1 MLTVVSLAA
10 SREAFAHLARLD
22 TISQQAARWSQE
34 LDRWGWSA
42 AMEPSCSTQL
52 FAALRVTMRGLAHQA
67 PHDYLAPPEFQQFLT
82 AIGGAPWVNALLAL
96 KVRGALLGDAAA
108 LCVALREILI
118 DSLVEA
124 ELLSL
129 DTSRVLTLLFD
140 WVLALAHETWE
151 SAGAPAEGKASTGAL
166 ELEDLRTIVESVRS
180 PIDLQPTFQMIVNRV
195 RDSGLW
201 PMTAI
206 GIIDRATEEVRVASQ
221 SGFAADYPA
230 DIRFP
235 AGGSATLG
243 AIHRRRPIAIDDVFG
258 DHEFPVLPDAAR
270 AAGYGS
276 ILLVPFFVDEMQAVV
291 AFCHPTP
298 HAHTPEEVA
307 LANAVAQQVA
317 IAIENAHHYEQ
328 EKQRVGELE
337 SLNRL
342 IAEQN
347 RLLQRG
353 AMTHTALIRLVL
365 DGAGLERILKA
376 IRNLVGN
383 PVAIEDE
390 SFQILIFS
398 QDWDHF
404 DRHRRDSIV
413 AGRTA
418 PALFSSPATAAL
430 LREVGT
436 SGRAALV
443 PVLPAIGLEKRR
455 IVAPIM
461 AGGDI
466 LGYIWVMEALR
477 PFDENQD
484 LVTLE
489 QSALV
494 LALEMMKQRAAFET
508 ELRLRADFL
517 DDLLSQPQPKEAEL
531 YQRSSYLGY
540 SFAQPSL
547 LLIIDIQRGN
557 RQPSDLRQRY
567 QKAIRGIQDVVD
579 RLVGES
585 LVANQAGRVAVI
597 FPAPG
602 PPERRRAQVTQVVD
616 QIRFELRR
624 LAPDAE
630 VCIGVSEPFDGMSR
644 VRHAYQEATRAID
657 AARSLGRVDETVQLA
672 DLGVYGVLFR
682 GEEAE
687 ELLAFADR
695 TLAPLAAYDRDH
707 GTELL
712 RTLDVVLGHQAR
724 LAESARELHIHV
736 NTLRQRLERIEQ
748 VLGQRPTDALTG
760 LNLHL
765 ALRIREV
772 AGRGSGTG

>member
-1 MLTVVSLAA
+1 MLTVVSLA
-10 SREAFAHLARLD
+10 SSQEALIHLARLD
-22 TISQQAARWSQE
+22 TISHLADRWSQE
-34 LDRWGWSA
+34 LHQLDWSPA
-42 AMEPSCSTQL
+42 LDPSCSTQL
-52 FAALRVTMRGLAHQA
+52 FAALRTTLRGLAHQA
-67 PHDYLAPPEFQQFLT
+67 PRNYLAPPEFRRFL
-82 AIGGAPWVNALLAL
+82 AEIGGAVWADALLAF
-96 KVRGALLGDAAA
+96 KVRGVRLQDAASF
-108 LCVALREILI
+108 CITLREVLFR
-118 DSLVEA
+118 SLVEA
-124 ELLSL
+124 ELLNL
-129 DTSRVLTLLFD
+129 DTSRLLTLFFD
-140 WVLALAHETWE
+140 WVLILVHETWE
-151 SAGAPAEGKASTGAL
+151 TAGDLTVRKVPAGAL
-166 ELEDLRTIVESVRS
+166 ELEDLRTIAESVRS
-180 PIDLQPTFQMIVNRV
+180 PIDLQPVFQMIVNRV

-201 PMTAI
+201 PMSAI
-206 GIIDRATEEVRVASQ
+206 GIIDRVTEEVRVVAQ
-221 SGFAADYPA
+221 SGFAPDYPA

-235 AGGSATLG
+235 AGGSATL
-243 AIHRRRPIAIDDVFG
+243 AAVRRRRPIAIDDAFG

-276 ILLVPFFVDEMQAVV
+276 ILLLPFFVDEMQAVV
-291 AFCHPTP
+291 AFCRPDP

-307 LANAVAQQVA
+307 LANAIAQQVA

-376 IRNLVGN
+376 IRSLVGN

-390 SFQILIFS
+390 DFQILIFS

-404 DRHRRDSIV
+404 DRHRRDSIA
-413 AGRTA
+413 AGGTA
-418 PALFSSPATAAL
+418 PALFSNPATAAL
-430 LREVGT
+430 LRQVGT
-436 SGRAALV
+436 RGRAALV
-443 PVLPAIGLEKRR
+443 PVLPAVGLEKRR
-455 IVAPIM
+455 IVAPII
-461 AGGDI
+461 ASGDV

-489 QSALV
+489 QAALV
-494 LALEMMKQRAAFET
+494 LALEMMKQRAAYET

-517 DDLLSQPQPKEAEL
+517 DDLLSNHEAKGAEL
-531 YQRSSYLGY
+531 LQRASYLGY

-547 LLIIDIQRGN
+547 LLIIDVQGDSP
-557 RQPSDLRQRY
+557 QPSGLRQRS
-567 QKAIRGIQDVVD
+567 QRTIRGTQEVVD

-602 PPERRRAQVTQVVD
+602 SPDRQKQLVAQVVD
-616 QIRFELRR
+616 RIRAELGR
-624 LAPDAE
+624 LASDAQ
-630 VCIGVSEPFDGMSR
+630 VCIGVSEQFDGISQ
-644 VRHAYQEATRAID
+644 VRHAYLQATRAID
-657 AARSLGRVDETVQLA
+657 AAKSLGRLDETVRLA

-682 GEEAE
+682 GEEAQ
-687 ELLAFADR
+687 ELLAFAER
-695 TLAPLAAYDRDH
+695 TLAPLVAYDSERD
-707 GTELL
+707 TELV
-712 RTLDVVLGHQAR
+712 RTLDVFLRHQAR
-724 LAESARELHIHV
+724 LAETARELHIHV

-748 VLGQRPTDALTG
+748 VLGQSPADALTG

-772 AGRGSGTG
+772 AGREPEAG